1 MVFVA
6 MAVSLTMACESG
18 ETEPTSV
25 PTPLPTATATPV
37 PPAPTPAP
45 TPTPTIPTATPRGV
59 VGVAPSVANSLESVG
74 IHPDELLL
82 KSSDAMS
89 QVESFHFD
97 VSGTFSVSTGQSSI
111 EIPLSY
117 VGDVQTPDKSHG
129 LISLSV
135 VVFALEMEIIT
146 IGAVTYTTNP
156 ESGAWEISEGGGLG
170 IPNLA
175 DFSLGGKPPLSN
187 ARFLDKKNRDG
198 VDVYKLVGT
207 AQFGTLDAAGQESE
221 ATIWIGVD
229 DLLLREI
236 TVQADVA
243 LDAMGLPVGD
253 MGLGGTGTIG
263 LSIKLS
269 DFGKPV
275 TIEAP
280 TIP

>member
-45 TPTPTIPTATPRGV
+45 TPTPATPTATPRGA
-59 VGVAPSVANSLESVG
+59 VGVAPSVANSVESLG

-175 DFSLGGKPPLSN
+175 DFSLGGKPPLSH

>member
-1 MVFVA
+1 V
-6 MAVSLTMACESG
+6 
-18 ETEPTSV
+18 
-25 PTPLPTATATPV
+25 
-37 PPAPTPAP
+37 
-45 TPTPTIPTATPRGV
+45 
-59 VGVAPSVANSLESVG
+59 ESVG

-89 QVESFHFD
+89 QVGSFHFD

-111 EIPLSY
+111 EVPLSY

-187 ARFLDKKNRDG
+187 AIFLDKKNRDG

-207 AQFGTLDAAGQESE
+207 AQFGTLNAAGQESE